1 MRCDFDSITVHFSP
15 GDSLG
20 DTRHIQEHQAHSVC
34 LEDVRTHT
42 QRDRETERDRERD
55 RERERERQRDRES
68 QRETEVSES
77 TDASFSWPL
86 LLLLRL
92 FCSGLGRGVWAAA
105 GGFLF
110 PSSLRCLSMSSLWV
124 LILSCCL
131 EHTSHMTQVT

>member
-1 MRCDFDSITVHFSP
+1 MTPDTFRNTKPTVFVKKMC
-15 GDSLG
+15 G
-20 DTRHIQEHQAHSVC
+20 
-34 LEDVRTHT
+34 
-42 QRDRETERDRERD
+42 QRERQTETDRETKRQRDRERD
-55 RERERERQRDRES
+55 S
-68 QRETEVSES
+68 EVSES

-92 FCSGLGRGVWAAA
+92 FCSGLGRGVWVAA

-131 EHTSHMTQVT
+131 EHTNHMTQVT